1 MGVELRL
8 KQQYKALYLFLATD
22 VTCVSS
28 LYIHSE

>member
-8 KQQYKALYLFLATD
+8 KQQYKAQDIFLATD
-22 VTCVSS
+22 VTYSHS